1 MKIEDYIALN
11 NKPKS
16 YVRLYDIDGKL
27 IKESIYIGI
36 NDIDFVSSK

>member
-1 MKIEDYIALN
+1 MKIEDYIALD

-27 IKESIYIGI
+27 IKEDIYNGLY
-36 NDIDFVSSK
+36 DIDFVSS